1 MTSFRRGSCAL
12 SKDATT
18 AMATGVEEGLAGY
31 DWTETLRQ
39 RDNMVVQL
47 LAAKKASAQLP

>member
-1 MTSFRRGSCAL
+1 
-12 SKDATT
+12 
-18 AMATGVEEGLAGY
+18 MATGVEEGLAGY